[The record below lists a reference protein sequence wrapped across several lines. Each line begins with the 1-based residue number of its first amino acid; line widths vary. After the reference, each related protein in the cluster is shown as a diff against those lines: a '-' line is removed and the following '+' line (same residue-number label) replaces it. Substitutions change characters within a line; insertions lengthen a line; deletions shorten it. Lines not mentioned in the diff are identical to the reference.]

1 MASTSYYM
9 ETPEG
14 RIGYGLPQPYDA
26 ATAYT
31 LRDCVTWQGSA
42 YIVLKDVQGVTPS
55 DDRVNYAMLA
65 QRGADGAGNA
75 RIFVGTAVTGKGS
88 AISAVVAG
96 SAAGDVYINSETG
109 DLYQASAADVWAWQ
123 MNLLASSAKVNN
135 IQAVDGN
142 ITLTGQNVP
151 MSATDERTVQQT
163 VAENTQ
169 AIKDALGGLTFAVNA
184 DDGGLDVTYTYT
196 D

>member
-14 RIGYGLPQPYDA
+14 RIGYGLPQPYNA
-26 ATAYT
+26 ATPYT
-31 LRDCVTWQGSA
+31 LRDCVTWQGST

-55 DDRVNYAMLA
+55 DDRVNYALLA
-65 QRGADGAGNA
+65 QRGAPGAGNA

-88 AISAVVAG
+88 AISVAVEG

-109 DLYQASAADVWAWQ
+109 DLYQASAADVWAWK

-142 ITLTGQNVP
+142 IALTGQDVP
-151 MSATDERTVQQT
+151 MSATDARPVRQA

-169 AIKDALGGLTFAVNA
+169 TIKDALGGLTFAINA
-184 DDGGLDVTYTYT
+184 GDGGLDVTYTYT
-196 D
+196 E

>member
-26 ATAYT
+26 ATQYT
-31 LRDCVTWQGSA
+31 LRDCVTWQGSS
-42 YIVLKDVQGVTPS
+42 YIVLRDVQGVTPS
-55 DDRVNYAMLA
+55 DDGVNYAMLA
-65 QRGADGAGNA
+65 QRGANGAGNA

-88 AISAVVAG
+88 AVSVVVDG

-123 MNLLASSAKVNN
+123 MNL
-135 IQAVDGN
+135 DGN

-151 MSATDERTVQQT
+151 MSSTDTRPVQQA
-163 VAENTQ
+163 VDENAQT
-169 AIKDALGGLTFAVNA
+169 IKDALGGLTFAVNA
-184 DDGGLDVTYTYT
+184 DDGGLDVTYTY
-196 D
+196 DE